1 MGFKRQMMGDKK
13 ELSEEKQRMSAQ
25 LGAEELDI
33 IKKRESNEVMAR
45 ENQIEKEALQRERA
59 ELRKTSC
66 EVMQTYKSN
75 LEELQQERER
85 LSEIELQLMRKI
97 RVVQMKSKEL
107 SHLPSRNNE
116 EQAYCLTHEQPEKAR
131 INDRNRPLSRES
143 NTKSMSNIL
152 RTKERF
158 YEMEQGA
165 KGKLNTSI
173 KEHRKL
179 DLGSYM
185 SRMEQF
191 AKSRQ

>member
-1 MGFKRQMMGDKK
+1 
-13 ELSEEKQRMSAQ
+13 
-25 LGAEELDI
+25 
-33 IKKRESNEVMAR
+33 
-45 ENQIEKEALQRERA
+45 
-59 ELRKTSC
+59 
-66 EVMQTYKSN
+66 
-75 LEELQQERER
+75 
-85 LSEIELQLMRKI
+85 
-97 RVVQMKSKEL
+97 MKAKEL

-116 EQAYCLTHEQPEKAR
+116 EEAYCLTHEEPVKAKV
-131 INDRNRPLSRES
+131 NERNRPLSRES

-152 RTKERF
+152 KTKERF
-158 YEMEQGA
+158 YEVEQVA